1 MASTVLVK
9 DVLWRVAIL
18 LQDTVPQFQR
28 QPETELVRWLDDAQ
42 MAIVKFMP
50 ALCSRIDSVL
60 LQPGTRQSI
69 AAIPTTSVIPGDGS
83 TPGATVYGTQLLDVL
98 RNMGA
103 NGTTPGNA
111 IRNVKREILD
121 SQNPGWHTATGP
133 AVSSFMYD
141 PRTPLYYYV
150 TPAVPPATAEWIEI
164 SYAAQPTKIPN
175 TGTPGAPLY
184 GITGTSTLTLT
195 LGDEHVDDLT
205 NYLVARANM
214 KEVEWADG
222 NKATTFSQMFLTS
235 LNAKVTA
242 LTGVNPNLEQLPFA
256 EPIGRAK

>member
-83 TPGATVYGTQLLDVL
+83 TPGATVYGTQLLDVEWEN
-98 RNMGA
+98 RPSIKA
-103 NGTTPGNA
+103 
-111 IRNVKREILD
+111 
-121 SQNPGWHTATGP
+121 
-133 AVSSFMYD
+133 SF
-141 PRTPLYYYV
+141 
-150 TPAVPPATAEWIEI
+150 
-164 SYAAQPTKIPN
+164 
-175 TGTPGAPLY
+175 
-184 GITGTSTLTLT
+184 
-195 LGDEHVDDLT
+195 
-205 NYLVARANM
+205 
-214 KEVEWADG
+214 
-222 NKATTFSQMFLTS
+222 
-235 LNAKVTA
+235 
-242 LTGVNPNLEQLPFA
+242 
-256 EPIGRAK
+256 